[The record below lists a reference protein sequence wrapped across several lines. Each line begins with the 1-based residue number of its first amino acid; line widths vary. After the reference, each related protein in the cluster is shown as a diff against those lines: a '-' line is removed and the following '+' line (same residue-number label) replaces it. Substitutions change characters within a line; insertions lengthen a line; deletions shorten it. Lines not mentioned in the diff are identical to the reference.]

1 MSRSRNKY
9 ASPFDRAGKRIGIVL
24 TVAAHLLLL
33 FVGIN
38 AGLQKVYPPPQEK
51 GILIDFE
58 KTPEPTPIVTAVGV
72 EPRSEIVEPK
82 KEVTLVQRAE
92 APIKDVE
99 AVNRGTETTVGT
111 DGDVEAPEPPRK
123 KEINRK
129 ALFSSSM
136 NRRDT
141 IAQQA
146 ASEATDALTA
156 GHPKGNTEIGNPE
169 GTPTARL
176 KGRTVMGNL
185 PLPAY
190 SVQNSGTVVVR
201 ILVDQYGTVIEAQA
215 GVKGTTVN
223 DATLWEA
230 ARKAALDA
238 KFNLDSSAPAVQEG
252 TISYVFRLR

>member
-1 MSRSRNKY
+1 MTKPRDKY
-9 ASPFDRAGKRIGIVL
+9 ASPFDRAGRRIGIVL
-24 TVAAHLLLL
+24 TVVAHLFLL

-38 AGLQKVYPPPQEK
+38 AGLQEVYPPPQEK
-51 GILIDFE
+51 GILIEFDE
-58 KTPEPTPIVTAVGV
+58 TPEPTPIVTAVGV
-72 EPRSEIVEPK
+72 EPRAEIVEPE

-111 DGDVEAPEPPRK
+111 EGDVEVPEPPKK
-123 KEINRK
+123 KEINRR

-146 ASEATDALTA
+146 AAEATDALTA
-156 GHPKGNTEIGNPE
+156 GHPQGNTETGNPE

-185 PLPAY
+185 PLPSY

-201 ILVDQYGTVIEAQA
+201 ILVDQYGKVIEAQA

-223 DATLWEA
+223 DASLWES
-230 ARKAALDA
+230 ARKAALA
-238 KFNLDSSAPAVQEG
+238 ATFNLDASAPAVQEG
-252 TISYVFRLR
+252 TISYVFKLK